1 MSLRG
6 PAENL
11 KNIAHS
17 LRHCKREWRLV
28 VWSKTLADIMS
39 VHPGYAP
46 QGRYSHTS
54 PVPLGRPDRM
64 LNSRIAASSGTNCLF
79 ESAMNDAMA
88 HTVYGSHKHVL

>member
-17 LRHCKREWRLV
+17 LRTANENV

-64 LNSRIAASSGTNCLF
+64 LNSRIAASGGTNCLF